1 LNLGLPEYDAEGYSE
16 CGLRVKRTTHI
27 CVFKGLGMLSALLRR
42 QNKNDNFTVTKYTE
56 ILWKYRK
63 RNDGGT
69 RYLTSVN
76 VYVAKKMVSIT
87 FCLAVL

>member
-1 LNLGLPEYDAEGYSE
+1 LTPGLPEYDAEGYSK
-16 CGLRVKRTTHI
+16 CGFSVKLTTHI

-42 QNKNDNFTVTKYTE
+42 QYKNDNYTVTKYIE

-63 RNDGGT
+63 QNVGGT